1 MTRPSDATRGSGS
14 SNSTPTAVP
23 GNRQPLPGPPGGPQ
37 GGFRPGPRYAPGPPP
52 RRRLTPAQGSRL
64 GLIAGLIVVLG
75 AAAGLATTLL
85 VPHLYA
91 ARTDIEYTVSQEN
104 ASDFLR
110 TDRNLTTQTVLLT
123 SRSVLGPVADQ
134 NGISADDLSGRVSAN
149 ILMGKDQVT
158 SEVIEVSVLDTQRE
172 TGVKLADDI
181 AKQYLTVFSQSGPKA
196 YLQGQ
201 LDDARRQLA
210 TATGA
215 NAQTIQTRINTLQGQ
230 LDTENISGNRA
241 AILVPAY
248 SVAAPAYPNPML
260 FAGAGALCGLVV
272 AALVAIALSRR
283 WTRS

>member
-37 GGFRPGPRYAPGPPP
+37 GGFRPGPRYAPAPPP

-75 AAAGLATTLL
+75 AAAGLAATLL
-85 VPHLYA
+85 VTHLYA

-104 ASDFLR
+104 ASEFLR
-110 TDRNLTTQTVLLT
+110 TDRNLTTQAVLLT
-123 SRSVLGPVADQ
+123 SRAVLGPVADQ
-134 NGISADDLSGRVSAN
+134 NGISADDLSGRVSTN
-149 ILMGKDQVT
+149 ILVGKDQVT
-158 SEVIEVSVLDTQRE
+158 SEVIEVTVLDPQRE

-181 AKQYLTVFSQSGPKA
+181 AKQYLKVFDQNGPRA

-201 LDDARRQLA
+201 LDDAKRQLA
-210 TATGA
+210 NATGT

-230 LDTENISGNRA
+230 LDTINIAGNRA
-241 AILVPAY
+241 ALLVPAY
-248 SVAAPAYPNPML
+248 SVSAPAYPNPTL